1 MPKIKLPT
9 KSPHIDM
16 TPMVDLFALLLT
28 FFMLTTSFRPQE
40 AAQIDSPNS
49 ISDKQAPDM
58 NIITIDITKDN
69 KIFFD
74 MSRNGKTFDKTGKEV
89 ADTASHYRKT
99 LLEKMGERY
108 KITFTEK
115 EKNKFDNGSSFGMPV
130 ASLKKW
136 LNSEEP
142 KEKEAL
148 HIGKP
153 NDTIDNQLALW
164 VRFARLTNPNA
175 EVIIKGDGDAD
186 YKTVKKII
194 DLMQENKVNKFNL
207 ITNLQREEAK
217 LED

>member
-16 TPMVDLFALLLT
+16 TPMVDLFSLLLT
-28 FFMLTTSFRPQE
+28 FFMLTASFRPQE
-40 AAQIDSPNS
+40 AAPITTPNS
-49 ISDKQAPDM
+49 ISDKSAPDKS
-58 NIITIDITKDN
+58 IITIDITKDS

-74 MSRNGKTFDKTGKEV
+74 MNKNGKTFDKTGKEV
-89 ADTASHYRKT
+89 ADTATHYRRT

-108 KITFTEK
+108 NITFTKEEK
-115 EKNKFDNGSSFGMPV
+115 SKFDNVTSFGMPI
-130 ASLKKW
+130 ANIKRW
-136 LNSEEP
+136 LHSDKP

-148 HIGKP
+148 QVGIP
-153 NDTIDNQLALW
+153 MDSTDNQLAMW

-175 EVIIKGDGDAD
+175 EVIIRGDGDAD

-207 ITNLQREEAK
+207 VTNLQKQEAK